1 MSPPAKTPA
10 ALGFAM
16 PPEWAA
22 HARSWMAW
30 PCREPLWRGRME
42 QARDA
47 YARVAAAIAA
57 HEPVTM
63 LVRPEQAAEARR
75 RLGPGIDLMALPL
88 DDSWTRD
95 IGPTFVRDQAGRLAA
110 IDWRFNGWGG
120 KYPDHRADDS
130 VPPRIAGHL
139 GISCFAAPFVLEGGA
154 IHTDGAGTLLT
165 TEQCLLNPNRNP
177 GLDRTEMESAL
188 ADWLGIARVI
198 WLGQGLAEDET
209 DGHVDNVACFA
220 RPGLVLALVAEDAS
234 DSNHAPLAENLA
246 RLGAARDAAG
256 RALEVVPIAQPAER
270 RANGT
275 RLPLSYINFYFAN
288 GAVIAPV
295 FDDPAD
301 QPALDT
307 LARIFPE
314 RRLVAV
320 PALDI
325 VAGGGGIHCITQQ
338 QPAAGR
344 ES

>member
-1 MSPPAKTPA
+1 
-10 ALGFAM
+10 M

-30 PCREPLWRGRME
+30 PCREPLWRGNIE

-47 YARVAAAIAA
+47 YARVAAAIVPY
-57 HEPVTM
+57 EPVTM
-63 LVRPEQAAEARR
+63 LVRPEQAGEARR
-75 RLGPGIDLMALPL
+75 RLPPGIDLLELPL

-95 IGPTFVRDQAGRLAA
+95 IGPTFLRDGSGRLAA

-120 KYPDHRADDS
+120 KYPDHRADDA
-130 VPPRIAGHL
+130 VAGRLAAHL
-139 GISCFAAPFVLEGGA
+139 GITCFSAPLILEGGA
-154 IHTDGAGTLLT
+154 IHVDGEGTLLT
-165 TEQCLLNPNRNP
+165 TEQCLLNANRNP
-177 GLDRTEMESAL
+177 GLDRAAMEAAL
-188 ADWLGIARVI
+188 ADWLGIRRVI
-198 WLGQGLAEDET
+198 WLGEGLAEDET

-220 RPGLVLALVAEDAS
+220 RPGLVLALVAEDAG
-234 DSNHAPLAENLA
+234 DANHAALADNLA

-256 RALEVVPIAQPAER
+256 RALEIVAIAQPAER
-270 RANGT
+270 RLNGV

-314 RRLVAV
+314 RRILAV

-338 QPAAGR
+338 QPVAGR
-344 ES
+344 TT